1 MIYEA
6 YRSLPKNISNH
17 SIIRNFNTEGKPM
30 EKELQV
36 YIDGVY
42 YPKSQ
47 AKISVYDHGLLYGD
61 GVFEGIRA
69 YNGVVFKLK
78 EHISRLYRSAH
89 ALILQIPLTKEK
101 MTQAVLKTLR
111 KNNLRDAY
119 IRLIV
124 TRGVGDLGL
133 DPRKCPKPCVIII
146 TDTISIMSSEAKEK
160 GISTMITW
168 VRRNSVDATTH
179 EIKSLNYLNSVL
191 AKMEATANG
200 VDEAICLDK
209 NGLIAEGVG
218 ENLFI
223 VKDGK
228 IFTPP
233 SSTGALAGIT
243 AQLATKFAKNLGYD
257 VTETNITPFQLFTAD
272 EAFFTGTAAEVVP
285 IREVNKRRIGNG
297 SPGPVTK
304 KLMAAFQKT
313 TADPAEGVPIY

>member
-1 MIYEA
+1 MG
-6 YRSLPKNISNH
+6 N
-17 SIIRNFNTEGKPM
+17 
-30 EKELQV
+30 ELQV

-47 AKISVYDHGLLYGD
+47 ATVSVYDHGLLYGD

-69 YNGVVFKLK
+69 YNGIVFKLK

-89 ALILQIPLTKEK
+89 ALMLKIPLTEEE
-101 MTQAVLKTLR
+101 MTQAVVETLR
-111 KNNLRDAY
+111 KNSLRDAY
-119 IRLIV
+119 IRFVV

-133 DPRKCPKPCVIII
+133 DPRKCPKPSVIII

-160 GISTMITW
+160 GITTVITW
-168 VRRNSVDATTH
+168 VRRHPVDTTTH

-191 AKMEATANG
+191 AKMEATASG
-200 VDEAICLDK
+200 ADEAIGLDK
-209 NGLIAEGVG
+209 NGVISEGVG

-233 SSTGALAGIT
+233 TSTGALAGIT
-243 AQLATKFAKNLGYD
+243 AKLAKKFAENLGYD

-285 IREVNKRRIGNG
+285 IREVNRRQIGNG
-297 SPGPVTK
+297 KPGSVTK
-304 KLMAAFQKT
+304 KLMAAFQKA
-313 TADPAEGVPIY
+313 TADPAEGVPIYP